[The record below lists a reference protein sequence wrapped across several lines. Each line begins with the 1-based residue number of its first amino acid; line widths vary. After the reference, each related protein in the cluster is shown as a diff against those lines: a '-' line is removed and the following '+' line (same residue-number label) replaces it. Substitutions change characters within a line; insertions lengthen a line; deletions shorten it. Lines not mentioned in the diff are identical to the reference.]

1 MKRIF
6 LLLVCVLV
14 LVGCAKSPEQV
25 YSHPQSGKDQLAVHL
40 NECTEL
46 ADRFG
51 FINMSPVHNYPM
63 KDMKDRVQRQKVF
76 RFCMMKKGYE
86 I

>member
-1 MKRIF
+1 MKAVV
-6 LLLVCVLV
+6 LLLSMFV

-25 YSHPQSGKDQLAVHL
+25 YSHPKSGQENLSAHV
-40 NECTEL
+40 NECGEL

-51 FINMSPVHNYPM
+51 VINMSPIHNFPM
-63 KDMKDRVQRQKVF
+63 LDMKDYFQHRKVF
-76 RFCMMKKGYE
+76 RFCMIQKGYE